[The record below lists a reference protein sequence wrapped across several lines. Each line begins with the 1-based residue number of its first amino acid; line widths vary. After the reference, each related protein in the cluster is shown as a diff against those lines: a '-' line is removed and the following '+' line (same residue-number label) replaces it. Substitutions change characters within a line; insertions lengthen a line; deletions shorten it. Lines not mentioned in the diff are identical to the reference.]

1 MTIKYPKLHN
11 RAFNMVAMS
20 LLAISCLNCG
30 KGSGSEL
37 GSGSGQNDRNQAA
50 FKK

>member
-20 LLAISCLNCG
+20 LLAISCLAYG
-30 KGSGSEL
+30 QEL
-37 GSGSGQNDRNQAA
+37 GQNERKQAA